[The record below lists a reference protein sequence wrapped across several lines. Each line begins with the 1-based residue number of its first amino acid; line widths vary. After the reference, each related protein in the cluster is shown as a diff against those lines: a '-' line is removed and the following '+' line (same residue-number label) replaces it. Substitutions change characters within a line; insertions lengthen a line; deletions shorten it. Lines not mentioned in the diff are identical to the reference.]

1 MEQEL
6 AKAMLKEE
14 GELIRQ
20 YANRLSTLI
29 LYSQKENMNLID
41 KIIMADFLKEIS
53 ENINIETYNYTSCL
67 NNF

>member
-41 KIIMADFLKEIS
+41 KIILADFLKEIS

>member
-6 AKAMLKEE
+6 AKAILKEE

-41 KIIMADFLKEIS
+41 KIILADFLKEIA

>member
-6 AKAMLKEE
+6 AKAILKEE

-41 KIIMADFLKEIS
+41 KIIMANFLKEIS

-67 NNF
+67 NKF